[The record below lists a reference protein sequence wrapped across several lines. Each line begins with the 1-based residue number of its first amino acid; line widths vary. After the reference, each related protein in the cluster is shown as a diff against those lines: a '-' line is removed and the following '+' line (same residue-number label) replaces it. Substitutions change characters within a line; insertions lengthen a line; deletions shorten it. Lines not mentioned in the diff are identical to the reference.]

1 MVWRSLDYRLLMEE
15 SEHRIELACKSG
27 SEAERTLARRILDS
41 EKQHRSWEASHF
53 RLMKSVAAI
62 RSTEGQLRKLREL
75 ASSLTHAQ
83 ALFRYLKDNEVT
95 GTRRRALFSV
105 FYGPA
110 DYVNAV
116 ITEHGRFLKAA
127 SSGLCTSY
135 IGLKIWR
142 DPVFDDPLTRYE
154 DAYFSYFSVYC
165 DCAIAEAEHR
175 DSSTRS
181 LLLLLKKEAMRRRA
195 ELLSGP
201 CDLEPAAQVR
211 RLRREHR
218 FGVAGIRSADTYL

>member
-15 SEHRIELACKSG
+15 SEHRIELACKSD

-41 EKQHRSWEASHF
+41 EKRHRSWEASHF

-62 RSTEGQLRKLREL
+62 PSAVGQLRRLREL
-75 ASSLTHAQ
+75 ASSLTNAQ
-83 ALFRYLKDNEVT
+83 AFFRYLNDNQVT
-95 GTRRRALFSV
+95 GSRRRALFSV

-116 ITEHGRFLKAA
+116 VTEHGRFLKAA

-135 IGLKIWR
+135 LGLKIWQ
-142 DPVFDDPLTRYE
+142 DPCFDDPLANYE
-154 DAYFSYFSVYC
+154 DAFFGYFSVYC

-195 ELLSGP
+195 ELLAGA
-201 CDLEPAAQVR
+201 CDPEPAALAR

-218 FGVAGIRSADTYL
+218 FGIAGIRSADTYL